1 LTTKCPQCL
10 SDNPQSSRFC
20 ADCGTRLN
28 SDQIELEDQT
38 KTIKFSTEDFK
49 RGNIF
54 AERYEVIELLG
65 KGGMGLV
72 YRVEDKKTR
81 EEVALKILKAEII
94 EDKETVERFS
104 NELKLARKIAHR
116 NVCKMYHLAEIE
128 GIHYLTME
136 YIPGED
142 LKSLIRMSGQ
152 MGIGTAVNIA
162 RQIGEGLAEAHRQVV
177 IHRDLK
183 PKNIM
188 VDKKGTA
195 RIMDFGIAHSFEAE
209 DFTKGG
215 YAEGTPEYMSPEQV
229 EGKKLDQRTDIYSLG
244 LIIYEMVTGRVP
256 FKGDTPYIVGMK
268 QKNELPASPLEFNA
282 QVPKS
287 LASMILKCLEKDREK
302 RYSNVEELLRDLKE
316 IEKEVPQSKRIPLRI
331 SGASRKNLRLFSVPG
346 VLILTALILI
356 SGYIIYDQFLKP
368 KPSEPATSQIVP
380 LDDKSIVVLP
390 FDDISPEEDNS
401 YFSEGLTDEII
412 TDLSKLNSIRVISRT
427 SAMILKSLKKDIKSI
442 GKELNVQYVLEGSVR
457 KMEKDIRINVQLID
471 STTETQVWA
480 DKFSGTIMNVFEI
493 QENLSRAIVD
503 ALKIKLTQEES
514 ARIAQRPI
522 NDVFAYEYYLRARQE
537 IWSWDA
543 EALER
548 ALQYLERGLEIV
560 GENILLYAGIG
571 YVNWQYYNAGI
582 KLDEKYLQ
590 TVRDYADKIFALEP
604 DSSYGHLLLGLYY
617 TMGNN
622 QESVRCLKRV
632 LEKDPNNVDAL
643 FWLTAVYS
651 HVGKIQAALPLVEK
665 LLTIDPFN
673 PINHSLPGWLYFFNG
688 QFDLAVDPFLKMY
701 EMMPENPANRGLYA
715 AILIFNFRFEE
726 AFSLIDQLAKDEPT
740 HLFTQIGLFLK
751 YGLQGDKAEAKQM
764 VTEELQ
770 LVAGRDITYSWF
782 IAVGYAIIGEK
793 EKALD
798 WLENAVNWGFI
809 NYPFLSEYDPFLDN
823 IRNEARFKLLME
835 KVKIEWENFEL

>member
-1 LTTKCPQCL
+1 M
-10 SDNPQSSRFC
+10 
-20 ADCGTRLN
+20 
-28 SDQIELEDQT
+28 
-38 KTIKFSTEDFK
+38 EDFQ
-49 RGNIF
+49 RGKVF
-54 AERYEVIELLG
+54 ADRYEVIELLG

-81 EEVALKILKAEII
+81 EEVALKIIKNEII
-94 EDKETVERFS
+94 EDRETVERFS

-142 LKSLIRMSGQ
+142 LKSMIRMSGQ
-152 MGIGTAVNIA
+152 LGIGTAINIA
-162 RQIGEGLAEAHRQVV
+162 RQIGEGLAEAHRQGV

-188 VDKKGTA
+188 IDKKGTA

-209 DFTKGG
+209 DLTKGG

-229 EGKKLDQRTDIYSLG
+229 EGKKLDLRTDIYSLG

-256 FKGDTPYIVGMK
+256 FEGDTPYIVGMK
-268 QKNELPASPLEFNA
+268 QRNELPASPLEFNS

-287 LASMILKCLEKDREK
+287 LGSMILKCLEKDREK
-302 RYSNVEELLRDLKE
+302 RYSNAEELLRDLKE

-331 SGASRKNLRLFSVPG
+331 SEASRKRLRLLSVPG
-346 VLILTALILI
+346 VLILSALILI
-356 SGYIIYDQFLKP
+356 SGYIIYDQLLKP
-368 KPSEPATSQIVP
+368 KSPEPATSQIVP
-380 LDDKSIVVLP
+380 LVDKSIVVLP
-390 FDDISPEEDNS
+390 FDDISPEKDNS

-471 STTETQVWA
+471 STTEMQVWA
-480 DKFSGTIMNVFEI
+480 DKFAGTIMNVFEI

-503 ALKIKLTQEES
+503 ALKIKLSQEES

-522 NDVFAYEYYLRARQE
+522 NDIFAYEYYLRARQE

-543 EALER
+543 AALGR

-560 GENILLYAGIG
+560 GENVLLYAGIG

-590 TVRDYADKIFALEP
+590 TVHDYADKIFALEP
-604 DSSYGHLLLGLYY
+604 DSTYGHLLLGLYY

-632 LEKDPNNVDAL
+632 LEKDPNNADAL
-643 FWLTAVYS
+643 FWLTAVYG

-688 QFDLAVDPFLKMY
+688 QFDLALDPFLKMY
-701 EMMPENPANRGLYA
+701 QMMPENPANRGLYA
-715 AILIFNFRFEE
+715 AILIYNHRLEE
-726 AFSLIDQLAKDEPT
+726 AFSLIDQLAEDEPT
-740 HLFTQIGLFLK
+740 HLFTQLGLFLK
-751 YGLQGDKAEAKQM
+751 YGLQGDKAAAKQM

-782 IAVGYAIIGEK
+782 VAVGFAIIDEK

-809 NYPFLSEYDPFLDN
+809 NYPLLSENDPFLEN
-823 IRNEARFKLLME
+823 IRHEARFKKLME
-835 KVKIEWENFEL
+835 KVKVEWENFEI